1 MEDEDDAWDAFV
13 NAAKAW
19 AQYLDQWDK
28 IKFQTEHGMVY
39 VTISRA
45 DPYPDS
51 FHKLEVE

>member
-1 MEDEDDAWDAFV
+1 MEDADAAWDAFV